1 MTTINNNLGSGANAD
16 ISLNSIYT
24 LLQGRTAFI
33 NSLTF
38 TNTTSN
44 IITVSVYVFDG
55 VDRLLQTVKIP
66 AGEGKGVSVPLMRG
80 VTLSANQIIKIQAA
94 SADSF
99 NYKIN
104 GAERV

>member
-1 MTTINNNLGSGANAD
+1 MTTINSNLGSGTN
-16 ISLNSIYT
+16 SSTTLNSIYT
-24 LLQGRTAFI
+24 LGVGRTAFI

-44 IITVSVYVFDG
+44 IITVNVYIFDG
-55 VDRLLQTVKIP
+55 VDRLLQEVKIP
-66 AGEGKGVSVPLMRG
+66 AGAGKGVFVPLMSG
-80 VTLSANQIIKIQAA
+80 ATLSANQIIKIQAA

-99 NYKIN
+99 NYKVN